1 MPARERIASSVA
13 VSIVSTT
20 VVLAVLWHLS
30 HENQTLRA
38 EIRQHRAYIAERDAK
53 WGEKIDAIL
62 ERVVK

>member
-1 MPARERIASSVA
+1 MPARERIVSSVA
-13 VSIVSTT
+13 VSVVSTT

-30 HENQTLRA
+30 RENQTLKA
-38 EIRQHRAYIAERDAK
+38 EIRQHRDYIAERDAK